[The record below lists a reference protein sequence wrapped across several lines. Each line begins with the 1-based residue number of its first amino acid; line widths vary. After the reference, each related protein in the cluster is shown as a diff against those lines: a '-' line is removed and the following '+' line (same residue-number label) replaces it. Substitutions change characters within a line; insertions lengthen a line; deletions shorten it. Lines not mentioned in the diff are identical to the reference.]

1 MDAIAQKITA
11 SPATSPAEMA
21 MRIKKEAPTLSGL
34 APEQLELIARLV
46 VTHRLVNEMNIAVN
60 LAGIDW
66 QKEKAVFLA
75 NAGQEQS
82 RHTWRG
88 YNNALKK
95 LETWAGAEG
104 INPLELTPARADDFI
119 YSLKASGAAPASV
132 RLAAAAASSFYS
144 FLNRRYKT
152 IDNPFRGTKA
162 RPKKK
167 AVRALVIPTVPEV
180 ETILRELPGFW
191 SAAAAVMA
199 GLGLRAGALPGLSIK
214 GGRYFTHTKGKDID
228 GDIAPEIVE
237 RIKAAGLPLREPF
250 TGRTA
255 NSIELMFSYHVKK
268 LYSAGKIAAA
278 YSCHDLRH
286 FAAVR
291 EYNRDKDIRRVRDFL
306 GHASIQVTEHYL
318 KSLGE
323 GE

>member
-1 MDAIAQKITA
+1 MNAIAQKITA
-11 SPATSPAEMA
+11 SRAGSPAEMA
-21 MRIKKEAPTLSGL
+21 MRIKQEAPTLSGL
-34 APEQLELIARLV
+34 TPDQLELVARLV
-46 VTHRLVNEMNIAVN
+46 ITHRLVDEMNTAVN

-66 QKEKAVFLA
+66 GKEKGVFLE

-82 RHTWRG
+82 RHTRRG
-88 YNNALKK
+88 YNNALTK

-104 INPLELTPARADDFI
+104 VNPLELSPARADDFI
-119 YSLKASGAAPASV
+119 YSLKATGAAPASV
-132 RLAAAAASSFYS
+132 RLTIAAASSFYG

-152 IDNPFRGTKA
+152 IENPFRGTKA

-167 AVRALVIPTVPEV
+167 AVRTLAIPTAPEI
-180 ETILRELPGFW
+180 ETILRELPGLW

-237 RIKAAGLPLREPF
+237 RIKAAGLALREPF

-255 NSIELMFSYHVKK
+255 NSIELMFNYHVKK

-306 GHASIQVTEHYL
+306 GHSSIATTETYL
-318 KSLGE
+318 RSLGE
-323 GE
+323 TI